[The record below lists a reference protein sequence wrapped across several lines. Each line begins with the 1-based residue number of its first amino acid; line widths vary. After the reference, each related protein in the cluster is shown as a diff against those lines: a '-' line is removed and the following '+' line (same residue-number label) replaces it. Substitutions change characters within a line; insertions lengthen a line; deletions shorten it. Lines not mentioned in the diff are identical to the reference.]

1 MVIRYVSL
9 IVAYFGFCNNLATC
23 PLLGSKKG
31 HGVTMVALESEFL
44 DVSFFEHIIQV
55 KLKTSQEIAFV
66 DYDNMMGCLGFGRR
80 MDNIDQWLMPTF
92 HAKIHFDHD
101 ILHTTCHF
109 ARGQRIYYSK
119 INFDFIQT
127 VNHCSRQLIRV
138 SISFSNLSTFLM

>member
-1 MVIRYVSL
+1 M
-9 IVAYFGFCNNLATC
+9 
-23 PLLGSKKG
+23 
-31 HGVTMVALESEFL
+31 
-44 DVSFFEHIIQV
+44 SFFEHIIQV

-66 DYDNMMGCLGFGRR
+66 DYDNMMGCLGFSRR

-127 VNHCSRQLIRV
+127 VNHCSRQLIRE
-138 SISFSNLSTFLM
+138 SISFSNLSIFLMKKDPLNVYMYLYLQYFW